1 MNKTSLV
8 ILNEVVTRVIRPSF
22 LIVTFGIP
30 IIGFLLFTVVTNIN
44 KGQEDANIGSLFSPA
59 VEDSDLSEGFVDHS
73 GIIVALPSDLSPN
86 RLVRYSNEEAALQ
99 AVETGEISA
108 YYIIPADV
116 VESGEIDVVMPD
128 FNPIA
133 AEDTSWALDWTL
145 AVNLVDGDEALAAQ
159 IGNPMLL
166 EWIALEPTSQN
177 DSSNPLSFF
186 VPYATTMIFYMF
198 ILGSASTLMD
208 SISKEKSNR
217 VIEMLLLSTSPKQ
230 LIAGKIIGLG
240 LTSLLQTGMYISIG
254 YILLKVSGRTFDAAA
269 SFALE
274 PSVIAWGLVFFI
286 GGYTIYAAIM
296 AGAGALA
303 PNTREASQVT
313 FIIIIPLVIPL
324 GLMSLL
330 IEKPY
335 SALAVGL
342 SMFPLTSP
350 VAMMTRLTSS
360 VVPVWQLL
368 LSIALM
374 IVAAYLIIL
383 LVARLFRAQTLLSGQ
398 EFNPKVFF
406 KALAGKA

>member
-1 MNKTSLV
+1 MKKTSLV
-8 ILNEVVTRVIRPSF
+8 ILNEIITRVTRPSF

-30 IIGFLLFTVVTNIN
+30 IIGFLLFNVVTNIS
-44 KGQEDANIGSLFSPA
+44 KGQEETNIGTLFSPA
-59 VEDSDLSEGFVDHS
+59 VEDSDFSEGFVDHS
-73 GIIVALPSDLSPN
+73 GIIKVVPSDLSPN
-86 RLVRYSNEEAALQ
+86 RLVRYSDEEAALQ
-99 AVETGEISA
+99 AVEAGEISA
-108 YYIIPADV
+108 YYIIPEDV
-116 VESGEIDVVMPD
+116 VESGEVEAVMPD

-133 AEDTSWALDWTL
+133 AKDTSWVIDWTL
-145 AVNLVDGDEALAAQ
+145 GVNLLDGDEDLTAR
-159 IGNPMLL
+159 IGNPMLQ

-177 DSSNPLSFF
+177 DSGNPLSFF
-186 VPYATTMIFYMF
+186 VPYATTMIFYVF

-208 SISKEKSNR
+208 SISKEKSNQ
-217 VIEMLLLSTSPKQ
+217 VIEMLLLSTTPKQ

-240 LTSLLQTGMYISIG
+240 VTSLLQTGMYISIG

-274 PSVIAWGLVFFI
+274 PSVIAWGLIFFI
-286 GGYTIYAAIM
+286 CGYTMYAAIM

-303 PNTREASQVT
+303 PNTREASQIT

-330 IEKPY
+330 IEKPF
-335 SALAVGL
+335 SSLSVGL
-342 SMFPLTSP
+342 SLFPLTAP

-406 KALAGKA
+406 KALAGRA